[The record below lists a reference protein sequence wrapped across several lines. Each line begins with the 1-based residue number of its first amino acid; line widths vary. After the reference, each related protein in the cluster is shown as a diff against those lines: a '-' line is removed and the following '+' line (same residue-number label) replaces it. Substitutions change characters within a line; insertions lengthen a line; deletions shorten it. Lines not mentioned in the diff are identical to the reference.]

1 MVLPYGK
8 GPHSPPTPSP
18 NQCGRGVLD
27 VLSRVGTT
35 TSELSK
41 PPVGLKY
48 YLHWYVVVLTHEL
61 NQVY

>member
-1 MVLPYGK
+1 MGIPSGRVPY
-8 GPHSPPTPSP
+8 SPPTTSP
-18 NQCGRGVLD
+18 NQCRRGVVD